1 MLTMANMDTHEVDL
15 QGSEAAASNPSS
27 TLSKVNFIEVYTAP
41 ISRKPSHCS
50 TQDQNVRP
58 EMVSGTR
65 SR

>member
-1 MLTMANMDTHEVDL
+1 MANMDTHEVDL

-58 EMVSGTR
+58 EM
-65 SR
+65 